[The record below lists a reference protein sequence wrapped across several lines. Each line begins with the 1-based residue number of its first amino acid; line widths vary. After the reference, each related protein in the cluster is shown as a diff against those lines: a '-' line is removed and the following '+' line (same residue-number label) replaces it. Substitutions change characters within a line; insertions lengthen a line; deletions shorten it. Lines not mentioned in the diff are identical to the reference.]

1 MPEPNHPEIPEA
13 QIEGRG
19 QRILGGRLALAVP
32 LVAFTWSLWQL
43 WIASPLPFQSGFGIF
58 VDLPARSLH
67 LAFGLLLGILMFP
80 TAWETARD
88 RRNWITLAC
97 GALAFA
103 VCAYGWVAYDGIVS
117 RDGILLEVDIPGV
130 GWAFPFEAVLGGAGI
145 LLLLEATRRS
155 VGTPLVIV
163 CLIFLLYSIFGQSMP
178 DMISHK
184 GVSLERL
191 IGYQWLS
198 SEAVF
203 GIPID
208 VSVSY
213 VFLFVLFGAFMDKAG
228 AGKFFLDI
236 SFGMV
241 GRYRGGPAKAAI
253 MASGLTGTVSGSSIA
268 NTVTTGAFTIPL
280 MKKMGFP
287 AHKAGAIEVAA
298 STNGQLMP
306 PIMGASAF
314 IIAEFIG
321 ISYYDVIVHAAIPA
335 VISYCA
341 LFYISHLES
350 AKLGIRGMARSELPD
365 VRATLR
371 SGAPFL
377 VPLATLI
384 YLLLVERWSPGAAV
398 FYAILLLAAII
409 YIRALNAAWRG
420 GESLVVGAIKGS
432 RTIIDAMIV
441 GARNMA
447 GVTAAVGAAGIIVGV
462 VSSTGLNNAM
472 LSVIEAISQGN
483 FYILLPL
490 VALVCLILGMG
501 LPTTANY
508 IVVASLMATVLVELG
523 NASGLVIPLI
533 AVHLYV
539 LYFGLM
545 ADSTPPV
552 CLAAFAASAISG
564 ANPMRT
570 GVQSFLYDIR
580 TAILP
585 VVFIFNPELLLV
597 GVDSVLHGMSIF
609 LVSLIAILCFACVT
623 QGWFL
628 TRLSV
633 VERILLLVVVVA
645 LFRPDALMNRVF
657 PEYSPLPP
665 EAISSPDG
673 AIPADRAI
681 RLHVVRWTEYGDRYK
696 LFVIPPDSRTGTGGP
711 GTELGFAVVPE
722 EGDGFLVTDLQ
733 FNGPAERAGLAFGD
747 VIRAIDAEE
756 IGRPAKEWVY
766 PLGFLLLALVIL
778 TQSLAVRSGRGDGI
792 RTNSPARRVR
802 SPTRRP

>member
-1 MPEPNHPEIPEA
+1 MTSQTDIDALVDHY
-13 QIEGRG
+13 EGSR
-19 QRILGGRLALAVP
+19 QSLRGRLALLVP
-32 LVAFTWSLWQL
+32 MVAFSWSLWQL
-43 WIASPLPFQSGFGIF
+43 WIASPLPFLFGVGIF
-58 VDLPARSLH
+58 VDLPARALH
-67 LAFGLLLGILMFP
+67 LAFGLMLGILMFP
-80 TAWETARD
+80 TAWEASKAW
-88 RRNWITLAC
+88 RNWITV
-97 GALAFA
+97 ALGTMAFA
-103 VCAYGWVAYDGIVS
+103 VCAYGWLGYDGIVS
-117 RDGILLEVDIPGV
+117 RDGILLEIAIA
-130 GWAFPFEAVLGGAGI
+130 GWTFPFEAILGGLGI

-155 VGTPLVIV
+155 VGIPLVIV
-163 CLIFLLYSIFGQSMP
+163 CIVFLLYSIYGQSMP
-178 DMISHK
+178 HIISHK

-213 VFLFVLFGAFMDKAG
+213 VFLFVLFGALMDKAG
-228 AGKFFLDI
+228 AGRFFLDL
-236 SFGMV
+236 SFGLV

-321 ISYYDVIVHAAIPA
+321 ISYFDVIVHAAIPA
-335 VISYCA
+335 VIAYCA

-350 AKLGIRGMARSELPD
+350 VKLGIKGMPPSETPA
-365 VRATLR
+365 VWATLK
-371 SGAPFL
+371 GGFHFL
-377 VPLATLI
+377 VPIGILI
-384 YLLLVERWSPGAAV
+384 YLLLVKRWSPGSAV
-398 FYAILLLAAII
+398 FYAILLMIGIIFANSLIAARSRHGSLIQGLRDGFII
-409 YIRALNAAWRG
+409 TIDG
-420 GESLVVGAIKGS
+420 LVAGAKS
-432 RTIIDAMIV
+432 
-441 GARNMA
+441 MA
-447 GVTAAVGAAGIIVGV
+447 GVTAAVGAAGIIVGA

-472 LSVIEAISQGN
+472 LSVIEAIAQGN

-490 VALVCLILGMG
+490 VAVVCLILGMG

-523 NASGLVIPLI
+523 NASGLVVPLI

-580 TAILP
+580 TSILP
-585 VVFIFNPELLLV
+585 IVFIFNTELLLI
-597 GVDSVLHGMSIF
+597 GITSIWHGLTVFI
-609 LVSLIAILCFACVT
+609 VSLVAILCFACVT
-623 QGWFL
+623 QGWLL
-628 TRLSV
+628 TRLNAL
-633 VERILLLVVVVA
+633 ERVLLIIVVVT
-645 LFRPDALMNRVF
+645 LFRPDAIMNRVYPQYAPIEF
-657 PEYSPLPP
+657 SQVVSAEGAMLPT
-665 EAISSPDG
+665 E
-673 AIPADRAI
+673 RAV
-681 RLHVVRWTEYGDRYK
+681 RLHVTRETEYGDRYK
-696 LFVIPPDSRTGTGGP
+696 LFVIPPPEATVAKEQHFSERIGLTV
-711 GTELGFAVVPE
+711 ELEADNRLYVSN
-722 EGDGFLVTDLQ
+722 TR
-733 FNGPAERAGLAFGD
+733 FNGPAESAGVTFGD
-747 VIRAIDAEE
+747 YITAVDVEQ
-756 IGRPAKEWVY
+756 IGRPPKEWVY
-766 PLGFLLLALVIL
+766 VIGFLLL
-778 TQSLAVRSGRGDGI
+778 GI
-792 RTNSPARRVR
+792 VLFYQTIKKRRVDG
-802 SPTRRP
+802 STTGGPGSQPV

>member
-1 MPEPNHPEIPEA
+1 MPERNDIDSL
-13 QIEGRG
+13 IGKFEGT
-19 QRILGGRLALAVP
+19 QRTLRGRLGLLVP
-32 LVAFTWSLWQL
+32 LVAFSWSLWQL
-43 WIASPLPFQSGFGIF
+43 WIASPLPFEFGFGVF
-58 VDLPARSLH
+58 VDLPARSIH
-67 LAFGLLLGILMFP
+67 LAFGLLLGFLMFP
-80 TAWETARD
+80 AAWESGGAWRS
-88 RRNWITLAC
+88 WITVGL

-103 VCAYGWVAYDGIVS
+103 ICSYGFVAYDGIVS
-117 RDGILLEVDIPGV
+117 RDGVLLEVPIAGYD
-130 GWAFPFEAVLGGAGI
+130 FPLEALLGGAGI

-155 VGTPLVIV
+155 VGLPLVIV
-163 CLIFLLYSIFGQSMP
+163 CIVFLLYSIFGQSMP
-178 DMISHK
+178 DVISHK

-213 VFLFVLFGAFMDKAG
+213 VFLFVLFGAFLDKAG
-228 AGKFFLDI
+228 AGRFFIDL
-236 SFGMV
+236 SFGLV
-241 GRYRGGPAKAAI
+241 GANRGGPAKAAI

-280 MKKMGFP
+280 MKKMGLP

-321 ISYYDVIVHAAIPA
+321 ISYYDVIIHAALPA

-350 AKLGIRGMARSELPD
+350 AKLGIRGMDRSELPN
-365 VRATLR
+365 VMATLR
-371 SGAPFL
+371 SGVQYL
-377 VPLATLI
+377 IPLAVLV
-384 YLLLVERWSPGAAV
+384 YLLLVERWSPGSAV

-409 YIRALNAAWRG
+409 YITAIIDARRAGRPVLDG
-420 GESLVVGAIKGS
+420 ISSGS
-432 RTIIDAMIV
+432 RTAFNAMV
-441 GARNMA
+441 SGARNMA

-483 FYILLPL
+483 FYVLLPL
-490 VALVCLILGMG
+490 VAVVCLILGMG

-508 IVVASLMATVLVELG
+508 IVVASLMAAVLVELG

-585 VVFIFNPELLLV
+585 IVFIFNPELLLI
-597 GVDSVLHGMSIF
+597 GVTSIWHGISVF
-609 LVSLIAILCFACVT
+609 AVSLVAILCFACVT
-623 QGWFL
+623 QGWML
-628 TRLSV
+628 TRLSIA
-633 VERILLLVVVVA
+633 ERIMLLIVVIA
-645 LFRPDALMNRVF
+645 LFRPDALMNRVY
-657 PEYSPLPP
+657 PEFSP
-665 EAISSPDG
+665 
-673 AIPADRAI
+673 IPLEHIAAEVDQTVPTDRAL

-696 LFVIPPDSRTGTGGP
+696 LFVIPPGSMTGTGSIADRIGITANP
-711 GTELGFAVVPE
+711 DG
-722 EGDGFLVTDLQ
+722 EGGLLVSNTR
-733 FNGPAERAGLAFGD
+733 FNGPAEQAGLTFGD
-747 VIRAIDAEE
+747 YIDAVDLEE
-756 IGRPAKEWVY
+756 PGRPAKEWVY
-766 PLGFLLLALVIL
+766 PLGFLFLALVIL
-778 TQSLAVRSGRGDGI
+778 MQSAKSRRQQVGAGRAGG
-792 RTNSPARRVR
+792 A
-802 SPTRRP
+802 

>member
-1 MPEPNHPEIPEA
+1 MTSQTDIDALVEKY
-13 QIEGRG
+13 EGPRQALRG
-19 QRILGGRLALAVP
+19 QLGLLVP
-32 LVAFTWSLWQL
+32 AVAFSWSLWQL
-43 WIASPLPFQSGFGIF
+43 WIASPLPFEIGFGIF
-58 VDLPARSLH
+58 VDLPARGLH
-67 LAFGLLLGILMFP
+67 LAFGLLLGFLMFP
-80 TAWETARD
+80 TVWEAGRSW
-88 RRNWITLAC
+88 RNWITVAV
-97 GALAFA
+97 GGLAFF
-103 VCAYGWVAYDGIVS
+103 VSAYGWFAYDGIVS
-117 RDGILLEVDIPGV
+117 RDGILLTVPIA
-130 GWAFPFEAVLGGAGI
+130 GWTFPFEAVLGGLGI

-155 VGTPLVIV
+155 VGLPLVIV
-163 CLIFLLYSIFGQSMP
+163 CGIFLLYSIYGQSMP
-178 DMISHK
+178 DVISHK

-228 AGKFFLDI
+228 AGRFFLDL
-236 SFGMV
+236 SFGLV

-335 VISYCA
+335 IISYCA

-350 AKLGIRGMARSELPD
+350 LKLGIKGMPRSETPD
-365 VRATLR
+365 VLETFR
-371 SGAPFL
+371 GGVHFL
-377 VPLATLI
+377 IPIGVLI
-384 YLLLVERWSPGAAV
+384 YLLLVERWSPGSAV
-398 FYAILLLAAII
+398 FYAILLMIGIIFINAFVEAYTGKQSTVHGFLAGCI
-409 YIRALNAAWRG
+409 
-420 GESLVVGAIKGS
+420 
-432 RTIIDAMIV
+432 TTFDAMV
-441 GARNMA
+441 AGAKSMA
-447 GVTAAVGAAGIIVGV
+447 GVTAAVGAAGIIVGA

-472 LSVIEAISQGN
+472 LSVIEAISGGN

-490 VALVCLILGMG
+490 VAVVCLILGMG

-523 NASGLVIPLI
+523 SASGLTIPLI
-533 AVHLYV
+533 AIHLYV

-580 TAILP
+580 TSILP
-585 VVFIFNPELLLV
+585 IVFIFNPELLLV
-597 GVDSVLHGMSIF
+597 GVTSIWHGLMIF
-609 LVSLIAILCFACVT
+609 VVSLIAILCFACVT
-623 QGWFL
+623 QGWLL
-628 TRLSV
+628 TRMNIAERV
-633 VERILLLVVVVA
+633 VLAIVVVA
-645 LFRPDALMNRVF
+645 LFRPDALMDRVF
-657 PEYSPLPP
+657 PQYAVVEFSQIISDDGSKLPT
-665 EAISSPDG
+665 
-673 AIPADRAI
+673 DRAI
-681 RLHVVRWTEYGDRYK
+681 RLHVTRETEYGDRFK
-696 LFVIPPDSRTGTGGP
+696 LFVIPP
-711 GTELGFAVVPE
+711 PE
-722 EGDGFLVTDLQ
+722 TPAASEQNLSEHAGLTITLEDDDRLRVSNTV
-733 FNGPAERAGLAFGD
+733 FNGPAEAVGITFGD
-747 VIRAIDAEE
+747 YITAADVEQT
-756 IGRPAKEWVY
+756 GRPAKEWIY
-766 PLGFLLLALVIL
+766 LIGFALLGLVL
-778 TQSLAVRSGRGDGI
+778 FYQSI
-792 RTNSPARRVR
+792 KARRAEDAGPDPEVGQI
-802 SPTRRP
+802 T

>member
-1 MPEPNHPEIPEA
+1 MKPEVEIDALVDKFEGA
-13 QIEGRG
+13 GRG
-19 QRILGGRLALAVP
+19 LSGRLALLVP
-32 LVAFTWSLWQL
+32 AVAFIWSAWQL
-43 WIASPLPFQSGFGIF
+43 WIASPLPFEFGFGIF
-58 VDLPARSLH
+58 VDLPARGLH
-67 LAFGLLLGILMFP
+67 LAFGLLLGFLMFP
-80 TAWETARD
+80 TVWEATRKSH
-88 RRNWITLAC
+88 NWLTLAL

-103 VCAYGWVAYDGIVS
+103 TCAYVWIAYDGIVS
-117 RDGILLEVDIPGV
+117 RDGILLEIPVAGYN
-130 GWAFPFEAVLGGAGI
+130 FPFEAILGGLGI
-145 LLLLEATRRS
+145 VLLLEATRRS
-155 VGTPLVIV
+155 VGLPLVIV
-163 CLIFLLYSIFGQSMP
+163 CLVFLLYSIFGQSMP
-178 DMISHK
+178 DIISHK

-228 AGKFFLDI
+228 AGRFFLDV
-236 SFGMV
+236 SFALV
-241 GRYRGGPAKAAI
+241 GQYRGGPAKAAI

-280 MKKMGFP
+280 MKKMGLP
-287 AHKAGAIEVAA
+287 AYKAGAIEVAA

-335 VISYCA
+335 FISYCA
-341 LFYISHLES
+341 LFYISHLE
-350 AKLGIRGMARSELPD
+350 AMKLGLRGMSRADTPD
-365 VRATLR
+365 VWLTLK
-371 SGAPFL
+371 GGLHFL
-377 VPLATLI
+377 IPIGVLI
-384 YLLLVERWSPGAAV
+384 YLLLVERWSPGSAV
-398 FYAILLLAAII
+398 FYAILLMIGII
-409 YIRALNAAWRG
+409 YAN
-420 GESLVVGAIKGS
+420 SLVDARRQDKSMLLGVRAGCI
-432 RTIIDAMIV
+432 TVFDAMV
-441 GARNMA
+441 SGAKSMA
-447 GVTAAVGAAGIIVGV
+447 GVTAAVGAAGIIVGA

-490 VALVCLILGMG
+490 VAVVCLILGMG

-580 TAILP
+580 TSILP

-597 GVDSVLHGMSIF
+597 GVTSVWHGLMIF
-609 LVSLIAILCFACVT
+609 VVSLIAILCFASLT
-623 QGWFL
+623 QGWLL
-628 TRLSV
+628 TRLSIL
-633 VERILLLVVVVA
+633 ERLLLAVVVLA
-645 LFRPDALMNRVF
+645 LFRPDFILDRVYPQF
-657 PEYSPLPP
+657 APVNFANIGKADTGGVPT
-665 EAISSPDG
+665 
-673 AIPADRAI
+673 DRAI
-681 RLHVVRWTEYGDRYK
+681 RLHVTRETEYGDRYK
-696 LFVIPPDSRTGTGGP
+696 LFVIPANPSTGAQKEPVAKRIGATLEKESG
-711 GTELGFAVVPE
+711 ERLAVQN
-722 EGDGFLVTDLQ
+722 LA
-733 FNGPAERAGLAFGD
+733 FNGAGEKAGLTFGD
-747 VIRAIDAEE
+747 NITTIDVEQLN
-756 IGRPAKEWVY
+756 RPAKEWVY
-766 PLGFLLLALVIL
+766 PLG
-778 TQSLAVRSGRGDGI
+778 LAVLWLVFIVQRLKAKATPSARKARSSGVA
-792 RTNSPARRVR
+792 S
-802 SPTRRP
+802 

>member
-1 MPEPNHPEIPEA
+1 MPKRNEIDA
-13 QIEGRG
+13 LVGKFEGP
-19 QRILGGRLALAVP
+19 QRTLQGRLGLLVP
-32 LVAFTWSLWQL
+32 LVAFTWTLWQL
-43 WIASPLPFQSGFGIF
+43 WIASPLPFELGFGVF
-58 VDLPARSLH
+58 VDLPARSIH
-67 LAFGLLLGILMFP
+67 LAFGLLLGFLMFP
-80 TAWETARD
+80 TAWEAAGS
-88 RRNWITLAC
+88 RRAWITVGC
-97 GALAFA
+97 GILAFA
-103 VCAYGWVAYDGIVS
+103 ICSYGFFAYDGIVS
-117 RDGILLEVDIPGV
+117 RNGVLLEVPFAGYDV
-130 GWAFPFEAVLGGAGI
+130 PFEAMLGGAGI
-145 LLLLEATRRS
+145 LLLLEGTRRS
-155 VGTPLVIV
+155 IGLPLVIV
-163 CLIFLLYSIFGQSMP
+163 CTIFLLYSIYGQSMP
-178 DMISHK
+178 NVISHK

-213 VFLFVLFGAFMDKAG
+213 VFLFVLFGAFLDKAG
-228 AGKFFLDI
+228 AGRFFLDL
-236 SFGMV
+236 SFGLV
-241 GRYRGGPAKAAI
+241 GANRGGPAKAAI

-280 MKKMGFP
+280 MKRMGLP

-321 ISYYDVIVHAAIPA
+321 ISYYDVIIHAALPA
-335 VISYCA
+335 IISYCA

-350 AKLGIRGMARSELPD
+350 VKLGIRGMNRSELPD
-365 VRATLR
+365 V
-371 SGAPFL
+371 
-377 VPLATLI
+377 LATLKSGVQYLI
-384 YLLLVERWSPGAAV
+384 PLAVLVYLLLVERWSPGSAV
-398 FYAILLLAAII
+398 FYAILLLMVIIYVAAII
-409 YIRALNAAWRG
+409 DSRRAG
-420 GESLVVGAIKGS
+420 GTVLHGLLAGS
-432 RTIIDAMIV
+432 RTTFNAMV
-441 GARNMA
+441 SGAKSMA

-508 IVVASLMATVLVELG
+508 IVVASLMAAVLVELG

-580 TAILP
+580 TSILP
-585 VVFIFNPELLLV
+585 IVFIFNPELLLV
-597 GVDSVLHGMSIF
+597 GVTSIWHGISIF
-609 LVSLIAILCFACVT
+609 VVSLIAILCFACVT
-623 QGWFL
+623 QGWML
-628 TRLSV
+628 TRLNIA
-633 VERILLLVVVVA
+633 ERILLVIVVVA
-645 LFRPDALMNRVF
+645 LFRPDALMNRIY
-657 PEYSPLPP
+657 PEFSPIQF
-665 EAISSPDG
+665 EQIVADEG
-673 AIPADRAI
+673 AAVPSDRAI
-681 RLHVVRWTEYGDRYK
+681 RLHVTRWTEYGDRYK
-696 LFVIPPDSRTGTGGP
+696 LFVIPADSTTGSGGLADR
-711 GTELGFAVVPE
+711 LGITASRD
-722 EGDGFLVTDLQ
+722 DGGGLLVSNTQ
-733 FNGPAERAGLAFGD
+733 FSGPAEQAGLTFGD
-747 VIRAIDAEE
+747 YINAVDIEE
-756 IGRPAKEWVY
+756 PGRPAKEWIY
-766 PLGFLLLALVIL
+766 PLGFLVLGFVIL
-778 TQSLAVRSGRGDGI
+778 MQSIKSRRLRTPGDQMTG
-792 RTNSPARRVR
+792 S
-802 SPTRRP
+802 

>member
-1 MPEPNHPEIPEA
+1 MCLTVSNRNEIDELVEKF
-13 QIEGRG
+13 EGPR
-19 QRILGGRLALAVP
+19 QSLHGRLGLLVP
-32 LVAFTWSLWQL
+32 LVAFIWSLWQL
-43 WIASPLPFQSGFGIF
+43 WIASPLPFELGFGVF
-58 VDLPARSLH
+58 VDLPARSMH
-67 LAFGLLLGILMFP
+67 LAFGLLLGFFMFP
-80 TAWETARD
+80 TTWEAAKS
-88 RRNWITLAC
+88 RRAWITF
-97 GALAFA
+97 GFGILAFS
-103 VCAYGWVAYDGIVS
+103 VCSYGFVAYDGIVS
-117 RDGILLEVDIPGV
+117 RNGVLLEVPFAGFSV
-130 GWAFPFEAVLGGAGI
+130 PFEAILGGAGI

-155 VGTPLVIV
+155 IGLPLVIV
-163 CLIFLLYSIFGQSMP
+163 CTIFLLYSIFGQSMP
-178 DMISHK
+178 TVISHK

-228 AGKFFLDI
+228 AGRFFLDL
-236 SFGMV
+236 SFGLV
-241 GRYRGGPAKAAI
+241 GTNRGGPAKAAI

-280 MKKMGFP
+280 MKKMGLP

-321 ISYYDVIVHAAIPA
+321 ISYYDVIIHAALPA
-335 VISYCA
+335 FISYCA

-350 AKLGIRGMARSELPD
+350 AKLGIKGMARSELPD
-365 VRATLR
+365 V
-371 SGAPFL
+371 
-377 VPLATLI
+377 LATLKSGVQYLI
-384 YLLLVERWSPGAAV
+384 PLAVLVYLLLVERWSPGSAV
-398 FYAILLLAAII
+398 FYAILLLIVIIYVAAII
-409 YIRALNAAWRG
+409 DSRRTG
-420 GESLVVGAIKGS
+420 GTVLHGLLVGS
-432 RTIIDAMIV
+432 RTTFDAMV
-441 GARNMA
+441 SGAKSMA

-472 LSVIEAISQGN
+472 LSVIEAVSQGN
-483 FYILLPL
+483 FYVLLLL
-490 VALVCLILGMG
+490 VAVVCLILGMG

-508 IVVASLMATVLVELG
+508 IVVASLMAAVLVELG

-580 TAILP
+580 TSILP
-585 VVFIFNPELLLV
+585 IVFIFNPELLLV
-597 GVDSVLHGMSIF
+597 DVTSIWHGMSIF
-609 LVSLIAILCFACVT
+609 VVSLVAILCFACVT

-628 TRLSV
+628 TRLNIA
-633 VERILLLVVVVA
+633 ERIMLMVVVVA

-657 PEYSPLPP
+657 PEFSPIQI
-665 EAISSPDG
+665 EQVVADAG
-673 AIPADRAI
+673 AMVPTDRAI

-696 LFVIPPDSRTGTGGP
+696 LFVIPPTAATGNESLADRLGISASQDADGG
-711 GTELGFAVVPE
+711 L
-722 EGDGFLVTDLQ
+722 LVSNAR
-733 FNGPAERAGLAFGD
+733 FNSPSEQAGLKLGD
-747 VIRAIDAEE
+747 YIDAVDIEE
-756 IGRPAKEWVY
+756 PSRPAKEWIY
-766 PLGFLLLALVIL
+766 PLGFTVLGLVFL
-778 TQSLAVRSGRGDGI
+778 MQSVKLRRQRKPGDHVTG
-792 RTNSPARRVR
+792 S
-802 SPTRRP
+802 

>member
-1 MPEPNHPEIPEA
+1 MHGSSPTSVQNPQDIGELVERFAGP
-13 QIEGRG
+13 
-19 QRILGGRLALAVP
+19 QRALGGPFAVIVP
-32 LVAFTWSLWQL
+32 LVAFSWSLWQL
-43 WIASPLPFQSGFGIF
+43 WIASPLPFEFGFGIF
-58 VDLPARSLH
+58 VDLPARALH
-67 LAFGLLLGILMFP
+67 LAFGLLLGFLMFP
-80 TAWETARD
+80 TAWEAAGT
-88 RRNWITLAC
+88 RRGLVTVGI
-97 GALAFA
+97 GVFAFA
-103 VCAYGWVAYDGIVS
+103 ICSYGWIAYDGIVN
-117 RDGILLEVDIPGV
+117 RDGILLEFEVAGFNI
-130 GWAFPFEAVLGGAGI
+130 PFEALLGGAGI

-155 VGTPLVIV
+155 IGLPLVIV
-163 CLIFLLYSIFGQSMP
+163 CTVFLLYSIYGQSMP
-178 DMISHK
+178 DVISHK

-213 VFLFVLFGAFMDKAG
+213 VFLFVLFGAFLDKAG
-228 AGKFFLDI
+228 AGRFFLDL
-236 SFGMV
+236 SFGLV
-241 GRYRGGPAKAAI
+241 GANRGGPAKAAI

-321 ISYYDVIVHAAIPA
+321 ISYYDVIIHAAIPA
-335 VISYCA
+335 FISYCA

-350 AKLGIRGMARSELPD
+350 AKLGIRGMERSDLPD
-365 VRATLR
+365 VMATLR
-371 SGAPFL
+371 GGVQHL
-377 VPLATLI
+377 IPLAVLV
-384 YLLLVERWSPGAAV
+384 YLLLVERWSPGSAV
-398 FYAILLLAAII
+398 FYAILLLVGII
-409 YIRALNAAWRG
+409 YITAVIDALRA
-420 GESLVVGAIKGS
+420 GESAMHGLLSGS
-432 RTIIDAMIV
+432 RTTFDAMV
-441 GARNMA
+441 SGARSMA
-447 GVTAAVGAAGIIVGV
+447 GVTAAVGAAGIIVGA

-472 LSVIEAISQGN
+472 LSVIEAIAQGN
-483 FYILLPL
+483 IYVLLPL
-490 VALVCLILGMG
+490 VAVVCLILGMG

-580 TAILP
+580 TSILP
-585 VVFIFNPELLLV
+585 IVFIFNPELLLV
-597 GVDSVLHGMSIF
+597 GVTSFWHGASIF
-609 LVSLIAILCFACVT
+609 IVSLIAILCFACVT

-628 TRLSV
+628 TRLTIA
-633 VERILLLVVVVA
+633 ERVLLLVVVVA

-657 PEYSPLPP
+657 PEFSPVPLEHVLADGGEALPR
-665 EAISSPDG
+665 
-673 AIPADRAI
+673 DRAV
-681 RLHVVRWTEYGDRYK
+681 RLHVTRWTEYGERYK
-696 LFVIPPDSRTGTGGP
+696 LFVIPPESMAVGEGLSER
-711 GTELGFAVVPE
+711 LGVSVEPE
-722 EGDGFLVTDLQ
+722 EGRGHRVSNLQ
-733 FNGPAERAGLAFGD
+733 FNGPAELAGVTFGD
-747 VIRAIDAEE
+747 NIDEIDIAEPD
-756 IGRPAKEWVY
+756 RPAKEWVY
-766 PLGFLLLALVIL
+766 ILGFLVLGGVVL
-778 TQSLAVRSGRGDGI
+778 TQAVKS
-792 RTNSPARRVR
+792 RRDQH
-802 SPTRRP
+802 RRNGLPDN

>member
-1 MPEPNHPEIPEA
+1 MSTHIDTDSLVEKFQGPQHA
-13 QIEGRG
+13 LQG
-19 QRILGGRLALAVP
+19 QFSLLVP
-32 LVAFTWSLWQL
+32 AVAFGWSLWQL
-43 WIASPLPFQSGFGIF
+43 WIASPLPFMLGIGIF
-58 VDLPARSLH
+58 VDLPARALH
-67 LAFGLLLGILMFP
+67 LAFGLLLGFLMFP
-80 TAWETARD
+80 TLFEAKTTS
-88 RRNWITLAC
+88 RNWITVAI
-97 GALAFA
+97 AVFAFSIA
-103 VCAYGWVAYDGIVS
+103 AYGWLGYDGIVS
-117 RDGILLEVDIPGV
+117 RDGILLSFTIA
-130 GWAFPFEAVLGGAGI
+130 GWHFPFEAILGGLGI
-145 LLLLEATRRS
+145 ALLLEATRRS
-155 VGTPLVIV
+155 VGLPLVIV
-163 CLIFLLYSIFGQSMP
+163 CVVFLLYSIFGQHMP
-178 DMISHK
+178 DIISHK

-228 AGKFFLDI
+228 AGKFFLDL
-236 SFGMV
+236 SFGLV
-241 GRYRGGPAKAAI
+241 GQYRGGPAKAAI

-287 AHKAGAIEVAA
+287 AYKAGAIEVAA

-341 LFYISHLES
+341 LFYISHLE
-350 AKLGIRGMARSELPD
+350 AVKLGLKGIPKSETPD
-365 VRATLR
+365 
-371 SGAPFL
+371 
-377 VPLATLI
+377 PLATLKSGIHYLIPIGVLI
-384 YLLLVERWSPGAAV
+384 YLLIVERWSPGTAV
-398 FYAILLLAAII
+398 FYAILLMIGII
-409 YIRALNAAWRG
+409 FINAVWLGSAHQR
-420 GESLVVGAIKGS
+420 SLYASLYEGCHVSFQAMVSGAKS
-432 RTIIDAMIV
+432 
-441 GARNMA
+441 MA
-447 GVTAAVGAAGIIVGV
+447 GVTAAVGAAGIIVGA

-472 LSVIEAISQGN
+472 LSVIEGISQGN

-490 VALVCLILGMG
+490 IAVVCLILGMG

-523 NASGLVIPLI
+523 NASGLAVPLI

-564 ANPMRT
+564 ADPMRT

-597 GVDSVLHGMSIF
+597 GVTSVWHGLTIF
-609 LVSLIAILCFACVT
+609 VVSLIAILCFASVT
-623 QGWFL
+623 QGWLL
-628 TRLSV
+628 TRLSII
-633 VERILLLVVVVA
+633 ERLLLLVVVLS
-645 LFRPDALMNRVF
+645 LFRPDAVLNRAF
-657 PEYSPLPP
+657 PEFHPVDLSKVVAGTSPNLPVDH
-665 EAISSPDG
+665 AV
-673 AIPADRAI
+673 
-681 RLHVVRWTEYGDRYK
+681 RLHVTRQTEYGDRYK
-696 LFVIPPDSRTGTGGP
+696 LFVIAPTGGTNVP
-711 GTELGFAVVPE
+711 GLDLSKRIGLTLEQQTEG
-722 EGDGFLVTDLQ
+722 T
-733 FNGPAERAGLAFGD
+733 FNVANTKFKGPAESVGVTFGD
-747 VIRAIDAEE
+747 VITSIDFENKE
-756 IGRPAKEWVY
+756 RPAKEWIY
-766 PLGFLLLALVIL
+766 PLGLILLGLIL
-778 TQSLAVRSGRGDGI
+778 LFQNHKGQRMRQDVPSNDMRADT
-792 RTNSPARRVR
+792 
-802 SPTRRP
+802 

>member
-1 MPEPNHPEIPEA
+1 MTEQTQADIDTLVEKF
-13 QIEGRG
+13 EGPKQSLQG
-19 QRILGGRLALAVP
+19 KFSILVG

-43 WIASPLPFQSGFGIF
+43 WIASPLPFDLGIGIF
-58 VDLPARSLH
+58 VDRPARALH

-80 TAWETARD
+80 SAWEAGKKW
-88 RRNWITLAC
+88 RNWVTFTLAVT
-97 GALAFA
+97 AFM
-103 VCAYGWVAYDGIVS
+103 VCTYGWLGYDGIVD
-117 RDGILLEVDIPGV
+117 RNGILLEWTVAGFIIPI
-130 GWAFPFEAVLGGAGI
+130 EAILGGLGI
-145 LLLLEATRRS
+145 VLLLESTRRS
-155 VGTPLVIV
+155 VGIPLVIV
-163 CLIFLLYSIFGQSMP
+163 CSIFILYSLFGQSMP
-178 DMISHK
+178 DIISHK
-184 GVSLERL
+184 GVSFERL
-191 IGYQWLS
+191 VGYQWLS
-198 SEAVF
+198 SEAIF

-228 AGKFFLDI
+228 AGRFFLDL
-236 SFGMV
+236 SFGLV

-253 MASGLTGTVSGSSIA
+253 LASGLVGTVSGSSIA

-335 VISYCA
+335 IISYCA

-350 AKLGIRGMARSELPD
+350 MKLGIQGMPKSETPD
-365 VRATLR
+365 VRKTLK
-371 SGAPFL
+371 GGLHFL
-377 VPLATLI
+377 IPIGVLI
-384 YLLLVERWSPGAAV
+384 YLLLVERWSPGSAV
-398 FYAILLLAAII
+398 FYAILLMICIIFINEVRSSRKDQRSFGQGLLA
-409 YIRALNAAWRG
+409 G
-420 GESLVVGAIKGS
+420 MVVSFEAMVSGAKS
-432 RTIIDAMIV
+432 
-441 GARNMA
+441 MA
-447 GVTAAVGAAGIIVGV
+447 GVTAAVGAAGIIVGA

-472 LSVIEAISQGN
+472 LSVIETISQGN

-490 VALVCLILGMG
+490 VAVVCLILGMG

-523 NASGLVIPLI
+523 KASGLEIPLI

-580 TAILP
+580 TSILP
-585 VVFIFNPELLLV
+585 IVFIFNPELLLV
-597 GVDSVLHGMSIF
+597 GVESIWHGVSIF
-609 LVSLIAILCFACVT
+609 IVSLIAILSFVCVT

-628 TRLSV
+628 TRMNIS
-633 VERILLLVVVVA
+633 ERVLMMVVVVA
-645 LFRPDALMNRVF
+645 LFRPDAIMNQIYPQYELIDFNRVTSQ
-657 PEYSPLPP
+657 ESTVL
-665 EAISSPDG
+665 
-673 AIPADRAI
+673 PADRTL
-681 RLHVVRWTEYGDRYK
+681 RLHVTRETEYGDRFK
-696 LFVIPPDSRTGTGGP
+696 LFVIKP
-711 GTELGFAVVPE
+711 L
-722 EGDGFLVTDLQ
+722 EGASETQLNLSD
-733 FNGPAERAGLAFGD
+733 RAGLTVEAESDSLYVSNIVYKGLAETSGVTFGD
-747 VIRAIDAEE
+747 LVTGVEVEVDD
-756 IGRPAKEWVY
+756 RPAKEWVY
-766 PLGFLLLALVIL
+766 LLGFFVLGMVIFY
-778 TQSLAVRSGRGDGI
+778 QQIKS
-792 RTNSPARRVR
+792 RRNKITTTVKVGA
-802 SPTRRP
+802 

>member
-1 MPEPNHPEIPEA
+1 MTSQVEIDNLVSKF
-13 QIEGRG
+13 EGPG
-19 QRILGGRLALAVP
+19 QSLSGRISILVP

-43 WIASPLPFQSGFGIF
+43 WIASPIPFETGFGIF
-58 VDLPARSLH
+58 VDLPARGLH
-67 LAFGLLLGILMFP
+67 LAFGLLLGFLMFP
-80 TAWETARD
+80 TAWEAGKSW
-88 RRNWITLAC
+88 RNWITVGIAI
-97 GALAFA
+97 LAFV
-103 VCAYGWVAYDGIVS
+103 VCAYGWFGYDGIVS
-117 RDGILLEVDIPGV
+117 RDGILLKVPFL
-130 GWAFPFEAVLGGAGI
+130 GWEFPIEAVLGGLGII
-145 LLLLEATRRS
+145 LLLEGTRRS
-155 VGTPLVIV
+155 VGIPLVIV
-163 CLIFLLYSIFGQSMP
+163 CGIFLLYSIFGQSMP
-178 DMISHK
+178 DVISHK

-191 IGYQWLS
+191 VGYQWLS
-198 SEAVF
+198 SEAIF

-228 AGKFFLDI
+228 AGRFFLDL
-236 SFGMV
+236 SFGLV

-253 MASGLTGTVSGSSIA
+253 MASAMTGTVSGSSIA

-335 VISYCA
+335 IISYCA

-350 AKLGIRGMARSELPD
+350 MKMGIKGMPRSETPP
-365 VRATLR
+365 VRSTLK
-371 SGAPFL
+371 SGLHFMIPIA
-377 VPLATLI
+377 VLI
-384 YLLLVERWSPGAAV
+384 YLLLVERWSPGSAV
-398 FYAILLLAAII
+398 FYAILLMIGII
-409 YIRALNAAWRG
+409 YINALRASRRENR
-420 GESLVVGAIKGS
+420 SLTDGFKAGCVTTFEAMVSGAKS
-432 RTIIDAMIV
+432 
-441 GARNMA
+441 MA
-447 GVTAAVGAAGIIVGV
+447 GVTAAVGAAGIIVGA

-490 VALVCLILGMG
+490 VAVVCLILGMG

-523 NASGLVIPLI
+523 NASGLAIPLI

-580 TAILP
+580 TSILP
-585 VVFIFNPELLLV
+585 IVFIFNPELLLV
-597 GVDSVLHGMSIF
+597 GVESVWHGISVF
-609 LVSLIAILCFACVT
+609 VVSLIAILSFACVT

-628 TRLSV
+628 TKMGIT
-633 VERILLLVVVVA
+633 ERVLLMVVVVA
-645 LFRPDALMNRVF
+645 LFRPDAIMNRIY
-657 PEYSPLPP
+657 PEFEQVDFTEITALDSATLPS
-665 EAISSPDG
+665 E
-673 AIPADRAI
+673 RAL
-681 RLHVVRWTEYGDRYK
+681 RLHVTRETEYGERFK
-696 LFVIPPDSRTGTGGP
+696 LFVIPAIEDISSTTMN
-711 GTELGFAVVPE
+711 LI
-722 EGDGFLVTDLQ
+722 D
-733 FNGPAERAGLAFGD
+733 RAGLELTLESNSQLNVSNTKYKGPADTMGITFGD
-747 VIRAIDAEE
+747 LVTAVEVEA
-756 IGRPAKEWVY
+756 IGRPAKEWVFLFGFGL
-766 PLGFLLLALVIL
+766 LGMLMLYQRNKA
-778 TQSLAVRSGRGDGI
+778 RGGGESSI
-792 RTNSPARRVR
+792 GKVAT
-802 SPTRRP
+802 